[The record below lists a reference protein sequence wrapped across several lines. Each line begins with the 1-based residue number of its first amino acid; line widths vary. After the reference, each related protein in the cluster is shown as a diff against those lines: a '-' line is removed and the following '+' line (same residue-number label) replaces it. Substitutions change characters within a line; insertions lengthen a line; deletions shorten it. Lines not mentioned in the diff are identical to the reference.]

1 MIMLILEVSVV
12 LWATIMLQVLIA
24 FRRSALT
31 LGGTGIHHIMA
42 GVFWIISASI
52 LQGLFWDILP
62 NLMGREEFRAM
73 LGSIDPSTWPNMIF
87 YVIMGV
93 AGLRLMYGFWLMI
106 PDEDRGT
113 YNIFT
118 AAFYPKK
125 LRMVIREK
133 Q

>member
-1 MIMLILEVSVV
+1 MIVLILEMSVA
-12 LWATIMLQVLIA
+12 LWAVIMLLVLIA
-24 FRRSALT
+24 FRRSAWAI
-31 LGGTGIHHIMA
+31 GGTGIHHIMA

-52 LQGLFWDILP
+52 SRGLFWDILP

-73 LGSIDPSTWPNMIF
+73 LGSIDPPTWPNIF
-87 YVIMGV
+87 FHVIMGV

-106 PDEDRGT
+106 PDEDRGA

-125 LRMVIREK
+125 LRMIIREK
-133 Q
+133 

>member
-1 MIMLILEVSVV
+1 MIVLILEVSVV
-12 LWATIMLQVLIA
+12 LWAIIMLLILIA
-24 FRRSALT
+24 FRHSALT

-42 GVFWIISASI
+42 GVFWIISAAI
-52 LQGLFWDILP
+52 FRGLFWDILP
-62 NLMGREEFRAM
+62 SLMGKDEFYAVIN
-73 LGSIDPSTWPNMIF
+73 SIDPSTWPNIVF
-87 YVIMGV
+87 HVIMGV

-106 PDEDRGT
+106 PDEDRGA

-125 LRMVIREK
+125 LRMIIREK

>member
-1 MIMLILEVSVV
+1 MIVLILEVSVV
-12 LWATIMLQVLIA
+12 LWAIIMLLVLIA
-24 FRRSALT
+24 FRRSALA

-42 GVFWIISASI
+42 GVFWIICASI
-52 LQGLFWDILP
+52 FRGVFWDVVP
-62 NLMGREEFRAM
+62 FFMGKEPFYIM
-73 LGSIDPSTWPNMIF
+73 INVIHPSTWPNMIF

-93 AGLRLMYGFWLMI
+93 AGTRLMYGFWLMI

-125 LRMVIREK
+125 LRMIIREK

>member
-1 MIMLILEVSVV
+1 MIILILEVTVA
-12 LWATIMLQVLIA
+12 LWAVVMLLVLIA
-24 FRRSALT
+24 FRRSALAF
-31 LGGTGIHHIMA
+31 GGTGIHHIMA

-52 LQGLFWDILP
+52 FRGFFWDILP
-62 NLMGREEFRAM
+62 NVMGRETFRAL
-73 LGSIDPSTWPNMIF
+73 LGSIDPSTWPNIF
-87 YVIMGV
+87 FHVIMGV

-106 PDEDRGT
+106 PDEDRGA

-125 LRMVIREK
+125 LRIVIREK

>member
-12 LWATIMLQVLIA
+12 LWAVIMLLVLIA
-24 FRRSALT
+24 FRRSALA

-52 LQGLFWDILP
+52 FRGLFWDILP
-62 NLMGREEFRAM
+62 NLMGREDFRTM
-73 LGSIDPSTWPNMIF
+73 LGSVDPSTWPNIF
-87 YVIMGV
+87 FHVIMGV
-93 AGLRLMYGFWLMI
+93 AGIRLMYGFWLMI
-106 PDEDRGT
+106 PDEDRGS

-125 LRMVIREK
+125 IRMIIREK